1 MYLAVILLLLFLFLL
16 NANSKSS
23 HLSKVNCVS
32 IFLLYVVTRLARL
45 LTVIFFLIYFVIQ
58 LYL

>member
-23 HLSKVNCVS
+23 HLSKVNGVS
-32 IFLLYVVTRLARL
+32 IFFLYVVTRL